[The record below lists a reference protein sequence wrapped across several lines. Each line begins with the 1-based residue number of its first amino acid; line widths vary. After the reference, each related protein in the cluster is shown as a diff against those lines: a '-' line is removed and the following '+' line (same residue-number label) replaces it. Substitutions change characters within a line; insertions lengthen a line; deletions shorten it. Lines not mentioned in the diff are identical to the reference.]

1 MTATTPASDDVLA
14 GDPPPDVAPP
24 TGEHPA
30 PTEHVIVEDKPKR
43 APRVFTAVTA
53 SELDA
58 IVDEPAPVDAA
69 DVDKPAPE
77 PTTAAVAVREQVG
90 PLVVAEQDWPHDFMD
105 FEGDRLAVRL
115 PDERALTG
123 FALSVGKYIPT
134 DVQNDMVSLFMN
146 RHMSPDSY
154 GQVMARMM
162 DPDDATYTT
171 RTVGQLFNSIVKA
184 AGEVRAEEAKAAKDA
199 AAKPK

>member
-1 MTATTPASDDVLA
+1 MTTPTPTSDAVLD
-14 GDPPPDVAPP
+14 GDAPP
-24 TGEHPA
+24 AVDPA
-30 PTEHVIVEDKPKR
+30 PVEHVVEDKPKR
-43 APRVFTAVTA
+43 APRVFAAVTP

-58 IVDEPAPVDAA
+58 IVDEPTPDTPA

-77 PTTAAVAVREQVG
+77 PTAAVAVREQAG
-90 PLVVAEQDWPHDFMD
+90 PLAVAEQDWPHDFMD
-105 FEGDRLAVRL
+105 FEGDRLAIRL

-123 FALSVGKYIPT
+123 FALSVGKYIPAE
-134 DVQNDMVSLFMN
+134 VQNDMVSLFMN

-184 AGEVRAEEAKAAKDA
+184 ASEVRAEEAKAAKDA
-199 AAKPK
+199 ADKPK